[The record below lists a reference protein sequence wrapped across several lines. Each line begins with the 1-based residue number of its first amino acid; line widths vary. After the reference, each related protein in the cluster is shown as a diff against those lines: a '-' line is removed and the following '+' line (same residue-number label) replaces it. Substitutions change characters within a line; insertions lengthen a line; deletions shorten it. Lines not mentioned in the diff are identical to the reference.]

1 MVEDAADAA
10 AVQTLVQIID
20 GDCADVGWF
29 QTNGTC
35 QVAWCSA
42 CANRVLKAAAPRRCR
57 RSPHRDAVEGR
68 HRDAV
73 EGRRRDVVE
82 DRRTETPSSTS
93 LDGCSAGAD
102 KRVELTD
109 FKGLV
114 VEPGG
119 VVKKL
124 ELDSSASEPFIERR
138 LLTMFEGASGG

>member
-1 MVEDAADAA
+1 MTSRVVSNDWRREGCRPARP
-10 AVQTLVQIID
+10 
-20 GDCADVGWF
+20 W
-29 QTNGTC
+29 
-35 QVAWCSA
+35 A
-42 CANRVLKAAAPRRCR
+42 CGHDIRFSTSL
-57 RSPHRDAVEGR
+57 RDAVEGR